1 MNKIISKITI
11 FFIIFQIL
19 TSCGIYRPVDAKKY
33 PPQPELRVKNNLKEG
48 RGIKLFKSDDKGGK
62 FEFANANPLW
72 RASLDTIDFMPLLS
86 VDYGGGIIITD
97 WYGEENEN
105 DSIKIT
111 IQFLSN
117 EIKKGKITSY
127 FFTKEKKEILLHG
140 HCHQKALSNVE
151 DSVWLLSL
159 PENYSV
165 EVIPSGCCGMAGS
178 FGYEKE
184 HFEVSQQV
192 GNLVL
197 FPKVRNAKS
206 AIEIVAPG
214 TSCRHQIFDGTGKKA
229 NA

>member
-33 PPQPELRVKNNLKEG
+33 PPQPELRVKNNIKEG
-48 RGIKLFKSDDKGGK
+48 RGIKLFSSNDKGGK
-62 FEFANANPLW
+62 FEFANVNPLW

-117 EIKKGKITSY
+117 EIRSDSLNIKVFKKKCTN
-127 FFTKEKKEILLHG
+127 
-140 HCHQKALSNVE
+140 LSNCKV
-151 DSVWLLSL
+151 
-159 PENYSV
+159 
-165 EVIPSGCCGMAGS
+165 MQ
-178 FGYEKE
+178 
-184 HFEVSQQV
+184 SQSDINQELRV
-192 GNLVL
+192 
-197 FPKVRNAKS
+197 
-206 AIEIVAPG
+206 AIL
-214 TSCRHQIFDGTGKKA
+214 KKA
-229 NA
+229 AQYKLEDTEKNKKN